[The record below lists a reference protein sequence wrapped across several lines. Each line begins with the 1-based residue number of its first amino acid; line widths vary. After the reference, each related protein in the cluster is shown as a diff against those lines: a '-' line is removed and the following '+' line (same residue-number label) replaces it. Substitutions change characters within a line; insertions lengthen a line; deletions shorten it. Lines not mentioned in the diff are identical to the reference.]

1 MRKII
6 VSLLLICLPSLSLG
20 ALDLRGAIHVDTF
33 GNDHAVGFSFFAE
46 ENITQR
52 IAMRAQADYLRAKAY
67 DVQALVVG
75 RFDMLTLAGGFALEI
90 NNGDT
95 IPIAPGAGL
104 LFGWQITRALGLETT
119 MLLSFKPEDL
129 SELHDIRAKILFIY
143 NTENSNTTLSYK
155 ADKSFVTSDFVNT
168 LDLQVEAFEEGIP
181 VGLSIGSGVD
191 FLIKSGGF
199 DFDVTMAGGL
209 NVYAGKYGTYFV
221 KTNIEVFSTV
231 ENRGIPYEIV
241 VGTRFNL

>member
-1 MRKII
+1 M
-6 VSLLLICLPSLSLG
+6 
-20 ALDLRGAIHVDTF
+20 
-33 GNDHAVGFSFFAE
+33 
-46 ENITQR
+46 
-52 IAMRAQADYLRAKAY
+52 
-67 DVQALVVG
+67 
-75 RFDMLTLAGGFALEI
+75 
-90 NNGDT
+90 
-95 IPIAPGAGL
+95 
-104 LFGWQITRALGLETT
+104 
-119 MLLSFKPEDL
+119 
-129 SELHDIRAKILFIY
+129 
-143 NTENSNTTLSYK
+143 
-155 ADKSFVTSDFVNT
+155 
-168 LDLQVEAFEEGIP
+168 EAFEEGIP